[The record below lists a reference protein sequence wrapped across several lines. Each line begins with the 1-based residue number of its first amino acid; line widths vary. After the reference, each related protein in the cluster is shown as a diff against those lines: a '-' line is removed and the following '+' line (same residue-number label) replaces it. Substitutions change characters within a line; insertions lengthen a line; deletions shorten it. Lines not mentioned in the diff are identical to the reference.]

1 MLTMELPKALQQE
14 FEQTAQKFYVHDGV
28 KRAVIEAIE
37 LWLAKQHQRQIDAE
51 AKANNQAFKNIQAEI
66 EKDYF
71 GKWIVIAHGQLQGV
85 GESLAEVNH
94 LAPDAQHRIVMQVGE
109 RRPKEV
115 ELGWQIE
122 FD

>member
-71 GKWIVIAHGQLQGV
+71 GSFLVIAHGQLQGV

>member
-28 KRAVIEAIE
+28 KRAIIEAIE

-66 EKDYF
+66 EKNYF
-71 GKWIVIAHGQLQGV
+71 GKWIVIAHGELQGV

-94 LAPDAQHRIVMQVGE
+94 LVPEAQHRIVMQVGE

>member
-1 MLTMELPKALQQE
+1 MELPKALQQE
-14 FEQTAQKFYVHDGV
+14 FEQTAQKFY
-28 KRAVIEAIE
+28 E
-37 LWLAKQHQRQIDAE
+37 WPQRQIDTE

-66 EKDYF
+66 EKYYF
-71 GKWIVIAHGQLQGV
+71 GSFLVIAHGQLQGV

>member
-1 MLTMELPKALQQE
+1 MLTMELPQPLQQE

-28 KRAVIEAIE
+28 KRAVIEAIK
-37 LWLAKQHQRQIDAE
+37 LWLAMQRKRQMEAE
-51 AKANNQAFKNIQAEI
+51 AKANNQTFKNIQAEI
-66 EKDYF
+66 EKNYL

-85 GESLAEVNH
+85 GDSLAEINH

-115 ELGWQIE
+115 ELGWQIAL
-122 FD
+122 D